1 MLCYHSDLSGKYSAS
16 VLLLANAEE
25 DEVADA
31 DLAELRA
38 KKDEAYKALH
48 SLMMRMEGRRAN
60 ASRVAAEIKEGAS
73 IHAIDSCALDVYGI
87 DHRSPDNLYKVP
99 KSELPRL
106 VRSLRRLIA
115 GGQVSA
121 QQKEYYIVCQ
131 ETFEREI
138 AQLAQLEAS
147 AKRAL
152 QAL

>member
-1 MLCYHSDLSGKYSAS
+1 MLSHSYDTKLLMGPQQSPERDFRPQPRSAS
-16 VLLLANAEE
+16 L
-25 DEVADA
+25 
-31 DLAELRA
+31 LRA
-38 KKDEAYKALH
+38 KKDEAYEALH

-115 GGQVSA
+115 GGRVSA

-131 ETFEREI
+131 KTFEREI

>member
-1 MLCYHSDLSGKYSAS
+1 MGKTACNTTHLPTAY
-16 VLLLANAEE
+16 NARHKSQ
-25 DEVADA
+25 
-31 DLAELRA
+31 LRA

-48 SLMMRMEGRRAN
+48 SLMMRMQGRRAN
-60 ASRVAAEIKEGAS
+60 ASKVAAEIKEGAS

>member
-1 MLCYHSDLSGKYSAS
+1 MSTNRL
-16 VLLLANAEE
+16 
-25 DEVADA
+25 
-31 DLAELRA
+31 
-38 KKDEAYKALH
+38 
-48 SLMMRMEGRRAN
+48 
-60 ASRVAAEIKEGAS
+60 GAS
-73 IHAIDSCALDVYGI
+73 
-87 DHRSPDNLYKVP
+87 SPVRGESLEP
-99 KSELPRL
+99 KNARGGLPRL